1 MLEET
6 QTANVSK
13 FQITAKLKE
22 LQDTICS
29 KLESCDG
36 KAKFQ
41 EEIWTRSS
49 GGSGRTRVIQN
60 GKVIEK
66 GGVNFSEVFGK
77 ATPSMLKALDIH
89 DWGNLEFFATGIS
102 IVLHPFNPMVPISHA
117 NFRYFELSNGMSWI
131 GGGIDLTP
139 IYVIP
144 KQAHWFH
151 QQLKDVCN
159 RHDLTY
165 YSKFK
170 SWADDYFYIE
180 HRQETRGVGGVFFD
194 HFMPTQDKPLSELV
208 DFLMDLGNQFAPIY
222 SHLIDLNRH
231 KHFNKEQ
238 KNWQLIRRGRYAE
251 FNLVYDRGT
260 KFGFESQGRTESILM
275 SLPPQANWAYN
286 HVPNPDS
293 EEAITL
299 SLLKKNIAW

>member
-6 QTANVSK
+6 KTDYVSK
-13 FQITAKLKE
+13 FQIAAKLKE

-36 KAKFQ
+36 IAKFQ

-49 GGSGRTRVIQN
+49 GGGGRTRVIQHGN
-60 GKVIEK
+60 VIEK

-77 ATPSMLKALDIH
+77 ATPSMLKALDLKES
-89 DWGNLEFFATGIS
+89 NVLEFFATGIS
-102 IVLHPFNPMVPISHA
+102 IVLHPFSPMVPISHA

-139 IYVIP
+139 IYVVT

-151 QQLKDVCN
+151 QQLKEVCN

-170 SWADDYFYIE
+170 SWADDYFFIE

-194 HFMPTQDKPLSELV
+194 HLTPTQDKPLSELV
-208 DFLMDLGNQFAPIY
+208 DFLMDLN
-222 SHLIDLNRH
+222 
-231 KHFNKEQ
+231 
-238 KNWQLIRRGRYAE
+238 
-251 FNLVYDRGT
+251 
-260 KFGFESQGRTESILM
+260 
-275 SLPPQANWAYN
+275 
-286 HVPNPDS
+286 
-293 EEAITL
+293 
-299 SLLKKNIAW
+299 

>member
-1 MLEET
+1 MIKGT
-6 QTANVSK
+6 KTANVSK
-13 FQITAKLKE
+13 FQIAAEFKKM
-22 LQDTICS
+22 QNRICAQI
-29 KLESCDG
+29 EQCDG

-41 EEIWTRSS
+41 EELWTRPS
-49 GGSGRTRVIQN
+49 GGNGLTRVIQN
-60 GKVIEK
+60 GNVLEK

-77 ATPSMLKALDIH
+77 STPSMLKALDLKESN
-89 DWGNLEFFATGIS
+89 NLEFFATGIS
-102 IVLHPFNPMVPISHA
+102 IVLHTFSPMVPISHA
-117 NFRYFELSNGMSWI
+117 NFRYFELSNGRSWI

-139 IYVIP
+139 IYVVP
-144 KQAHWFH
+144 EQAHWFH
-151 QQLKDVCN
+151 QQLKEVCN

-194 HFMPTQDKPLSELV
+194 HLTPTQDKPLSELL

-222 SHLIDLNRH
+222 THLIDLNRH
-231 KHFNKEQ
+231 KPFNKEQ
-238 KNWQLIRRGRYAE
+238 KNWQLIRRGRYTE
-251 FNLVYDRGT
+251 FNLVYDCGT

-275 SLPPQANWAYN
+275 SLPPQANWEYN
-286 HVPNPDS
+286 LVPETGS
-293 EEAITL
+293 EEAKTL